1 MKISEVAT
9 AAGTTPRAVRHYHR
23 LGLLP
28 EPARRQN
35 GYRAYGIAELAR
47 LMRIRWLAEHGL
59 PLGSVAAVLAEE
71 AGTSDADDLRADL
84 TALHDDIS
92 RSIAE
97 LIRKRDRLGRM
108 LATTAAGRP
117 PTALPENVAAALD
130 RAREQADDDLERA
143 ALDQERDLLEVLA
156 ISGRA
161 PDEMFAWF
169 AQVLTDTGTRESRRR
184 MLREWDRL
192 SGRPVTECGERIEAV
207 ARDMAALLRG
217 TGIDAVLA
225 SAGSVPETGIGP
237 LSVDTLLPD
246 PAQRAAALRTLEL
259 LPPGAEGDRP

>member
-1 MKISEVAT
+1 MKISEVAA

-28 EPARRQN
+28 EPSRRQN

-71 AGTSDADDLRADL
+71 AGTSDTDDLRADL
-84 TALHDDIS
+84 IALHDDIS

-97 LIRKRDRLGRM
+97 LTRKRDRLGRM
-108 LATTAAGRP
+108 LATTATGRP

-130 RAREQADDDLERA
+130 RAREQADDLERA

-156 ISGRA
+156 VSGRA

-169 AQVLTDTGTRESRRR
+169 AQALTDSSTRESRRR
-184 MLREWDRL
+184 ILREWDRL
-192 SGRPVTECGERIEAV
+192 SGRPVAVCGERIEAV
-207 ARDMAALLRG
+207 ARDMAVLLRS

-225 SAGSVPETGIGP
+225 AAGSVPDTGTGR
-237 LSVDTLLPD
+237 LAVDTLLPD
-246 PAQRAAALRTLEL
+246 PAQRAVILRTLEL
-259 LPPGAEGDRP
+259 LASGAEGDRP

>member
-1 MKISEVAT
+1 MKISEIAA

-71 AGTSDADDLRADL
+71 AGVSDADDLRADL

-92 RSIAE
+92 RNIAE
-97 LIRKRDRLGRM
+97 LTRKRDRLGRM

-117 PTALPENVAAALD
+117 PTALPENVAVALD
-130 RAREQADDDLERA
+130 RARERADDLERA
-143 ALDQERDLLEVLA
+143 ALEQDRDLLEVLA
-156 ISGRA
+156 VSGRA
-161 PDEMFAWF
+161 PDEIFAWF
-169 AQVLTDTGTRESRRR
+169 AQVLTDPGTRESRRR

-207 ARDMAALLRG
+207 ARDMAVLLRS
-217 TGIDAVLA
+217 TGIDTVLV
-225 SAGSVPETGIGP
+225 SAGSAADTGIGP
-237 LSVDTLLPD
+237 LSVESLLPD
-246 PAQRAAALRTLEL
+246 PAQRAAVLRTMEL
-259 LPPGAEGDRP
+259 LTPGGEGERQ